1 MRTGRVVWGLGL
13 RATRWP
19 APAPPPRRTGRCGPA
34 WGCGRN
40 PSLPQLLPT
49 VSPLSPHCLHSPG
62 PHTHRPP
69 GHVLNVASGRVEPGA
84 SLVGRDLPPGPQ
96 VQNKSSRA
104 FLQRLRREPC
114 LSAPGASGPGV
125 PTGQAQQ
132 FRPSAP
138 PPSWWA
144 QGSPPHC
151 RTVSELGPQACPC
164 RGSGHFPSQSNLTS
178 AWSGDTRKTPS
189 PESSALRL
197 LGPPSQRPL
206 AVPRGWGPASPR
218 THTESQACAACSV
231 PLSGLCDPGRIAAV
245 ELLGLDARWSSDAL
259 VWVTGPVR

>member
-1 MRTGRVVWGLGL
+1 MPGRTGQSRSGSSDRRSRDQGGPVQTGRMVWGLGASCDAL
-13 RATRWP
+13 AGTCSSPVEDRQVRP
-19 APAPPPRRTGRCGPA
+19 SLGVRPEPQPPPAPPQLSLRCPPI
-34 WGCGRN
+34 R
-40 PSLPQLLPT
+40 
-49 VSPLSPHCLHSPG
+49 LHAPG
-62 PHTHRPP
+62 PHTHWPP
-69 GHVLNVASGRVEPGA
+69 GHVLNVASGSVEPGA

-114 LSAPGASGPGV
+114 FSAPGASGPGV

-132 FRPSAP
+132 FRSSAP

-144 QGSPPHC
+144 QGSPPC
-151 RTVSELGPQACPC
+151 CMTISELGPQACPC

-197 LGPPSQRPL
+197 LGPPSQ
-206 AVPRGWGPASPR
+206 
-218 THTESQACAACSV
+218 
-231 PLSGLCDPGRIAAV
+231 
-245 ELLGLDARWSSDAL
+245 
-259 VWVTGPVR
+259 